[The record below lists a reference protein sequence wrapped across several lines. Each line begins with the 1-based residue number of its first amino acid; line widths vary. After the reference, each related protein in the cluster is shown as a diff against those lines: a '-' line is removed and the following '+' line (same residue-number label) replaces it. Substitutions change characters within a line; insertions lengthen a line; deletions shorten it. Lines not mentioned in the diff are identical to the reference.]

1 MAVEHRIPY
10 GLAAAVFASTLL
22 AHPAMVHADIVRGL
36 MRIVG
41 GVLAI
46 PAGAVSGTMSGPPI
60 VGTVLGT
67 LVGAVKGVAMVA
79 SGALE
84 TVISSIPV
92 VGKLAPLIPI
102 FV

>member
-1 MAVEHRIPY
+1 MAVEHKIPY
-10 GLAAAVFASTLL
+10 GLAAVVFASTLL

-46 PAGAVSGTMSGPPI
+46 PGGALAGTMSGPPI
-60 VGTVLGT
+60 VGTVFGT
-67 LVGAVKGVAMVA
+67 LVGAVRGVAMVA

-84 TVISSIPV
+84 TVISAIPL
-92 VGKLAPLIPI
+92 GAKLAPLIPI
-102 FV
+102 FI